1 MFDTLLRPAENA
13 GVGVCFTDRL
23 GGVSEGA
30 RASLNLGRSDL
41 ESLPA
46 LRANMA
52 ALRAELGIEQVVALH
67 QVHGVVVHD
76 ADDDGRDWSGD
87 AWIGDEAPGAGTLP
101 IADAAI
107 SRRVGIGLAVRVA
120 DCVPV
125 LFADPVA
132 RLVGAAH
139 AGRVGLLDGVL
150 AATAEALRRAGAQ
163 ELQAWIGP
171 HICGDC
177 YEVPAEMAQ
186 QAAEL
191 LPATRATTSWG
202 TPAIDLGAG
211 AQSQLEAL
219 GVRVHRLDPC
229 TMTSQQ
235 LFSHRGDGPLSGRQ
249 LGLVWLG

>member
-1 MFDTLLRPAENA
+1 MFVTLLRPADNA

-23 GGVSEGA
+23 GGFSEGA
-30 RASLNLGRSDL
+30 QASLNLGRSDL
-41 ESLPA
+41 DSLPA

-52 ALRAELGIEQVVALH
+52 AVRAEIGIEQVVALH

-76 ADDDGRDWSGD
+76 ADADPRDWSGD
-87 AWIGDEAPGAGTLP
+87 AWIGDEAPGMAALP
-101 IADAAI
+101 VADAVI
-107 SRRVGIGLAVRVA
+107 TRRDGIGLAVRVA

-150 AATAEALRRAGAQ
+150 AATVKALREAGAND
-163 ELQAWIGP
+163 LQAWIGP

-177 YEVPAEMAQ
+177 YEVPEPMAQ
-186 QAAEL
+186 QAVGL